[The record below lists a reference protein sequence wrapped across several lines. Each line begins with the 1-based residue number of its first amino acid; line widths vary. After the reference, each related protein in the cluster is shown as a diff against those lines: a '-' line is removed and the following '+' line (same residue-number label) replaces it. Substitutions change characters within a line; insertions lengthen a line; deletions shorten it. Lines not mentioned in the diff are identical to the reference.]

1 MINSDQNFFLMKRI
15 KVKKPNL
22 LLNPKENKGF
32 NKQVK
37 NVGQVDWLIKHLD
50 DL

>member
-1 MINSDQNFFLMKRI
+1 MKRI

-22 LLNPKENKGF
+22 LLNPKGKQLRF

-37 NVGQVDWLIKHLD
+37 NLRTSRLAYQTS
-50 DL
+50 